1 MNKSVFYSTF
11 TIITIVFS
19 LNFIGACSTT
29 ESENIKT
36 SGIWV
41 HYKIVENTDGDIY
54 AYAVLRVG
62 GSTGTMVDLVGDD
75 SVECNEVKLTEYV
88 ELITGYRWNR
98 AEVSYDGDPLTI
110 TWDNSTP
117 GTYVD
122 INLSGICINDI
133 SQLSLEDDGEYT
145 FSNIIMM
152 DTTQETDCDVNIK
165 ISRIYEQDINPAFQ
179 GGLAE
184 GIAKDASSLRIYSDP
199 AK

>member
-98 AEVSYDGDPLTI
+98 AEV
-110 TWDNSTP
+110 
-117 GTYVD
+117 
-122 INLSGICINDI
+122 
-133 SQLSLEDDGEYT
+133 
-145 FSNIIMM
+145 
-152 DTTQETDCDVNIK
+152 
-165 ISRIYEQDINPAFQ
+165 
-179 GGLAE
+179 
-184 GIAKDASSLRIYSDP
+184 
-199 AK
+199 